1 MGRIDRLAASSDVI
15 ARLAGQAPAPQYI
28 RAYHGSP
35 LPEHFDR
42 FDASKIGTGEG
53 AQAYSYGHYSAQL
66 PEVASEYRRALSY
79 RKLRDD
85 FLTNLWED
93 ADADEVMANLQVFDP
108 RQQRFL
114 RELHAND
121 WLGFDYPS
129 QAISQA
135 AGRKSGFAGYEVT
148 DSAREAGEQLGT
160 GYELE
165 IAVPESA
172 LLDWDASMIDQPP
185 HVLEAL
191 QKLGMP
197 SVDSVGSPKPGDPR
211 WRFAGNELD
220 AVYGFDTP
228 WKIKGEHIYHAVK
241 RHPAVVTGAEYGARA
256 RVTSEALRDVGV
268 PGVRYL
274 DGGSRH
280 AGPSG
285 TRNYVMFPGTED
297 LINILRKYS
306 VPGAIG
312 AGAAGGMQDQQ

>member
-1 MGRIDRLAASSDVI
+1 MADRFSQAGDIL
-15 ARLAGQAPAPQYI
+15 ARLAGAAPESKYI

-42 FDASKIGTGEG
+42 FEASKIGTGEG

-66 PEVASEYRRALSY
+66 PAVAAEYRRALSY

-93 ADADEVMANLQVFDP
+93 ADAGEVMANLQAFDP

-114 RELHAND
+114 QELHAND

-135 AGRKSGFAGYEVT
+135 AGRKSGFAGYDVPE
-148 DSAREAGEQLGT
+148 SAHRAGEQLGT

-165 IAVPESA
+165 ISHPEQA
-172 LLDWDASMIDQPP
+172 LLDWDATMIDQPP

-197 SVDSVGSPKPGDPR
+197 SVDAVGSLKPGDAR

-220 AVYGFDTP
+220 AVYGFDSP
-228 WKIKGEHIYHAVK
+228 WSIKGNHIYHAVK
-241 RHPAVVTGAEYGARA
+241 RHPAVVTGVEYNSRARA
-256 RVTSEALRDVGV
+256 ASEALRDVGV

-297 LINILRKYS
+297 SIRILRKYGLLA
-306 VPGAIG
+306 PIAMEGE
-312 AGAAGGMQDQQ
+312 Q